1 MSPLYP
7 RAVLALIAL
16 PALTSALWLAYNFG
30 MFGNPLEFAT
40 GPYSA
45 RAIQQ
50 RGKTASMPTYP
61 GEDSPRD
68 ATLYF
73 LKLARLNV
81 AQGRAE
87 AVLFAAA
94 IVSLVCMLCFSRRF
108 WPWLLLWVPLPFYVI
123 SIAWGS
129 VPIFFP
135 EWWPHSYYN
144 VRYGLQLL
152 PAIAV
157 FIAVGCELLKTFF
170 SMRLIA
176 AGAALAIIASY
187 LPVWQSTPICLREAQ
202 ANGRVRLEFDQAL
215 ASELKK
221 LPRSA
226 TLLMEASVHP
236 GALQQ
241 AGIPLRRVIRE
252 TNYPEWTVA
261 LSHPAESADY
271 VIAFPG
277 DQIARALRLSN
288 INLQPVARVGT
299 PGGPSAVIYR
309 SMAR

>member
-1 MSPLYP
+1 MLPLY
-7 RAVLALIAL
+7 RRTMLALIAL
-16 PALTSALWLAYNFG
+16 PALTAALWLAYNFG

-50 RGKTASMPTYP
+50 RSKTASMPTYP
-61 GEDSPRD
+61 GENCPRD

-73 LKLARLNV
+73 LKVARLNV
-81 AQGRAE
+81 AHGRAE

-94 IVSLVCMLCFSRRF
+94 IVSLVCVIYFSRRF

-157 FIAVGCELLKTFF
+157 FVAVGCEFLKTFF
-170 SMRLIA
+170 SIRLIA

-187 LPVWQSTPICLREAQ
+187 FPVWQSTPICLREAE
-202 ANGRVRLEFDQAL
+202 ANGRARLEFDQAL

-241 AGIPLRRVIRE
+241 AGIPFRRVIRE
-252 TNYPEWTVA
+252 TNFPNWTMA

-271 VIAFPG
+271 VIAFPN
-277 DQIARALRLSN
+277 DQVARALSLSN
-288 INLQPVARVGT
+288 INLEPVAKVGT

-309 SMAR
+309 SMVR